1 MITFIPELEELLSQ
15 AIGESTQAE
24 PLPNEIILYGAGSIG
39 RECVLLLQSKGLIVR
54 AVLDA
59 KSKLTH
65 LEGVP
70 VLRPDDASF
79 TVGEKAT
86 IPVVIS
92 IFNAY
97 ISMLD
102 VEALIKAAGWKQV
115 TGFLKFHRRH
125 AAEIGD
131 KYWLTGP
138 SFYNIQ
144 SPGWR
149 EGAGLWAD
157 EDSARLYHD
166 ILKFR
171 FTADYA
177 DAPLPHTDE
186 QYFPATIPPWEKN
199 LRFIDC
205 GAFDGDTIEL
215 LGRRGYRVD
224 ALAAFE
230 PDAANLAILSKKL
243 NTIAP
248 EARPA
253 ALWPCGVY
261 STTTQLR
268 FSSGQGSGSAISA
281 SGDSV
286 IQCVSLDDAL
296 TGFQPNLIKMD
307 IEGAEY
313 AALLGSRKLIEQHRP
328 GLAICLYHHP
338 AHLWQIPALVKS
350 WNLDYHFYLRVHYYN
365 GFELVMYAVPN

>member
-1 MITFIPELEELLSQ
+1 MITFITELEDLLSQ
-15 AIGESTQAE
+15 AIGESESTE

-39 RECVLLLQSKGLIVR
+39 RECVLLLQSKGVIVR

-59 KSKLTH
+59 KSPLAQ

-70 VLRPDDASF
+70 VLRPDDDTF
-79 TVGEKAT
+79 TEADKAD

-97 ISMLD
+97 VSMLD
-102 VEALIKAAGWKQV
+102 IKALINTAGWRQV
-115 TGFLKFHRRH
+115 IGFLRFHRQH
-125 AAEIGD
+125 ATILGD
-131 KYWLTGP
+131 KYWLTDP

-144 SPGWR
+144 LPGWR
-149 EGAGLWAD
+149 EGAALWED
-157 EDSARLYHD
+157 EASAHLYHD

-186 QYFPATIPPWEKN
+186 QYFPTTIPPWNKN
-199 LRFIDC
+199 LRFVDC

-215 LGRRGYRVD
+215 LGRKGYKVD

-230 PDAANLAILSKKL
+230 PDPANLAILSHKL
-243 NTIAP
+243 HSIAP
-248 EARPA
+248 AAKPA
-253 ALWPCGVY
+253 ALWPCGVF
-261 STTTQLR
+261 SHTTQLR
-268 FSSGQGSGSAISA
+268 FNSGHGSGSAISA

-296 TGFQPNLIKMD
+296 TGFHPNLIKMD

-313 AALLGSRKLIEQHRP
+313 AALLGGRKLIEQNRP

-338 AHLWQIPALVKS
+338 AHLWQIPILVKS
-350 WNLDYHFYLRVHYYN
+350 WNLDYRFYLRVHYYN
-365 GFELVMYAVPN
+365 GFELVMYAVPS